1 VANWTSVLHSDVLVY
16 PFRAQ
21 NTINFCQPFPGDAK
35 IDEANVKR
43 YSAELFRYDDYLI
56 EQAKANFSR

>member
-1 VANWTSVLHSDVLVY
+1 VADWTSVLHTDVLVY

-21 NTINFCQPFPGDAK
+21 NTIYLSRTFQSDEK
-35 IDEANVKR
+35 IDEANIRR
-43 YSAELFRYDDYLI
+43 YSAELFRYDDYLM